1 MTGAEEALSGAEEA
15 LSLESIEEGEKIE
28 EKPQKF
34 VFSREKFVE

>member
-1 MTGAEEALSGAEEA
+1 MTAVEDA

-34 VFSREKFVE
+34 VFSGEKFVE